1 MWEAFA
7 QSSKPEAHVKNVRL
21 TKDTKPDKMW
31 ILHRQICKNLPVK
44 YIVMLGKFFKKLYF
58 GKKKTKNLST
68 CIKIVLNGLI
78 KIIN

>member
-58 GKKKTKNLST
+58 GKKKLKT
-68 CIKIVLNGLI
+68 
-78 KIIN
+78 